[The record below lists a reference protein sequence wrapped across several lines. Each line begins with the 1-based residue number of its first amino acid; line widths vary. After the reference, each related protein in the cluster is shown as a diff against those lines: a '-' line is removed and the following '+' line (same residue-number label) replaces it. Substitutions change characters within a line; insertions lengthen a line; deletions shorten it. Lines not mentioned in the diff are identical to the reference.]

1 MGEWMEDVD
10 DYMEWRGLV
19 INDDLFVSLARC
31 TRPDQSS
38 EKPSIQHY
46 WLTTT

>member
-19 INDDLFVSLARC
+19 INDDLFVSLAHC
-31 TRPDQSS
+31 IAPHKFSS
-38 EKPSIQHY
+38 EKPSI
-46 WLTTT
+46 LNNTG